1 MSDVFVDRFM
11 KFNVSQGVVRLDFA
25 RIEDIDS
32 EKNEVTMSPATR
44 LVMPMDGFMH
54 FIDQAVKLRSGIIEQ
69 AKTAPAS
76 KNTEDKASQS
86 KAKAKSTAK
95 SKAKTDKE

>member
-32 EKNEVTMSPATR
+32 EKKEVTMSPSTR
-44 LVMPMDGFMH
+44 LVMPMEGFMQ
-54 FIDQAVKLRSGIIEQ
+54 FIDQGIKLRSGIIDQ
-69 AKTAPAS
+69 AKSASPSEKGDEVKDAKSSKKAS
-76 KNTEDKASQS
+76 K
-86 KAKAKSTAK
+86 
-95 SKAKTDKE
+95 KET

>member
-1 MSDVFVDRFM
+1 MSDIFVDRFM

-32 EKNEVTMSPATR
+32 AKNEVTMSPSTR

-54 FIDQAVKLRSGIIEQ
+54 FIDQAIKLRSGIIDQ
-69 AKTAPAS
+69 AKAAS
-76 KNTEDKASQS
+76 PSE
-86 KAKAKSTAK
+86 KSVEEADTKK
-95 SKAKTDKE
+95 SKKVSKKKPNSE